1 MTSVNSYLVEHHQNK
16 NLRKRTKTFWHLKN
30 RTRLFANGNDLYL
43 YIYIYIY
50 ISDWIY
56 KKLPPNAG
64 TITIA

>member
-1 MTSVNSYLVEHHQNK
+1 MLKAASAREAESSLRETYYL
-16 NLRKRTKTFWHLKN
+16 R
-30 RTRLFANGNDLYL
+30 A
-43 YIYIYIY
+43 Y